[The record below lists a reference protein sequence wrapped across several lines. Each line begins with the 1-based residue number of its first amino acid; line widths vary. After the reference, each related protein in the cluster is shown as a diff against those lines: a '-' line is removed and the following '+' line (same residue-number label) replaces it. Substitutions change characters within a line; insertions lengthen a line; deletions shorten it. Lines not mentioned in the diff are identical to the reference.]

1 MLDRRSHTL
10 PLIDLRR
17 WLGVPA
23 EQPPLLTV
31 VLLQAGET
39 RFGLVVDQ
47 VRGREEVVIKPLPAP
62 YAACPATPAPP

>member
-39 RFGLVVDQ
+39 RFGWWWT
-47 VRGREEVVIKPLPAP
+47 RC
-62 YAACPATPAPP
+62 AAARKW

>member
-1 MLDRRSHTL
+1 MVEVLHAPQTSLGWFDGRAVLDRRSHTL

-31 VLLQAGET
+31 VLQAAKPASAWWWT
-39 RFGLVVDQ
+39 RC
-47 VRGREEVVIKPLPAP
+47 
-62 YAACPATPAPP
+62 AAARTW